1 MSGKVKCLEM
11 GHRLDLVPDLSSSGF
26 EKVFPQEFLM
36 SDPLKERRDEE
47 SSCVRDVCL
56 GRDLSSTKDIAVP
69 GHPGCAQSLLPALGR
84 QISAGL
90 GAPLLQQLNPSH
102 QLGCAVCRRD
112 ALSSAPFPISCFAP
126 LCEENPA
133 KITFLLQYSATSRT
147 LARYSAGF
155 QAHPNVINV
164 F

>member
-56 GRDLSSTKDIAVP
+56 GRDLSSTKDTAVP
-69 GHPGCAQSLLPALGR
+69 GHTVLSHCCQPSGGRSLLGW
-84 QISAGL
+84 GL
-90 GAPLLQQLNPSH
+90 P
-102 QLGCAVCRRD
+102 CC
-112 ALSSAPFPISCFAP
+112 SS
-126 LCEENPA
+126 
-133 KITFLLQYSATSRT
+133 
-147 LARYSAGF
+147 
-155 QAHPNVINV
+155 
-164 F
+164 